1 MPPAHSPGGA
11 HSRRE
16 SHGRLIFSN
25 FSELRKCLESFPSC
39 PAPPTV
45 SAEETVSLGEVPLSN
60 SPLPRSLYL
69 LFQLEVRP
77 RNLHLNLA
85 FQWASVLQAAP
96 HRGRSPEVHPLQNM
110 PALSSAN
117 LKCKGLCG
125 GYPWFLLLVGC
136 HLDRCPQSL

>member
-25 FSELRKCLESFPSC
+25 FSEFRKCLESFPSS
-39 PAPPTV
+39 PPPPTI
-45 SAEETVSLGEVPLSN
+45 SAEETVSLGEVPHSN

-77 RNLHLNLA
+77 RNLHLNRA
-85 FQWASVLQAAP
+85 FQWAGVLQAAP
-96 HRGRSPEVHPLQNM
+96 HRGRSPEGHPLQSL
-110 PALSSAN
+110 PAFSSAS
-117 LKCKGLCG
+117 LKCQGVCG
-125 GYPWFLLLVGC
+125 GYLWLLFLGGC